1 MTGRQKTKQIIFVI
15 DDKCHIWS
23 SLLHIITIVCGILIT
38 RQTYCLHTQDESHF
52 LSGYDSGL
60 VWRSNEGKGC
70 TLAFLEGRRGD
81 ALDQLSFCWACKVW
95 TWTLNTNPS
104 VLISKFP
111 ASLDFASFH
120 ERVGLGLG
128 LACIMHMK
136 IKVCLPFVITFFIS
150 LLNLSL
156 NNDKIWPEWLQII
169 NGAHRGQ

>member
-1 MTGRQKTKQIIFVI
+1 MPSYDGFTSFLITINCSIATTERQKPIIRVI
-15 DDKCHIWS
+15 DDKCYIWS

-38 RQTYCLHTQDESHF
+38 RQKYCLHTQDDCHF

-111 ASLDFASFH
+111 ASLDFVSFH

-128 LACIMHMK
+128 LACIWK
-136 IKVCLPFVITFFIS
+136 
-150 LLNLSL
+150 
-156 NNDKIWPEWLQII
+156 
-169 NGAHRGQ
+169 